1 MLHGQ
6 SVCITKKIGKDAYAD
21 DHLSSDVLDLNHVV
35 SDVSLVVAGSNS
47 HIVVINLREKG

>member
-35 SDVSLVVAGSNS
+35 SAVSLVVARSTS